1 LATLFHFLQKG
12 ATFNSSGSAM
22 GPPPT
27 KNIQGNDMP
36 IKSTIDGSIYTELYG
51 KINFDTAALSR

>member
-1 LATLFHFLQKG
+1 
-12 ATFNSSGSAM
+12 M